1 MNSDFQTD
9 VFISR
14 FAELKKESGETNK
27 DLQDVFGLSLSA
39 LINYQTGKRI
49 PDIAFLHKLAQH
61 FGVSADYLLGLS
73 DVRSTEQDIQAACEV
88 TGLSEKAIENI
99 QNVYYHFPR
108 AAREELAPMI
118 LNMGTHSDDEK
129 EDFTKTVNQKSEW
142 NEHITAKFLESEY
155 FEKVMHCI
163 CEACASKKELDNLLN
178 HPFFLHKKAHLQLK
192 EAAQKA
198 EISSDRY
205 KVLVLDTYELIKK
218 FVETYLDSEQEVNPD
233 AQHHTT
239 EE

>member
-1 MNSDFQTD
+1 MDYMDNVSKRI
-9 VFISR
+9 VSLR
-14 FAELKKESGETNK
+14 EEKGETQQELANAVGITR
-27 DLQDVFGLSLSA
+27 QSLSR
-39 LINYQTGKRI
+39 YE
-49 PDIAFLHKLAQH
+49 IAARTVSVEVLGALAQH
-61 FGVSADYLLGLS
+61 FNVSADYLLGLS
-73 DVRSTEQDIQAACEV
+73 DVRSTEQDIQTACEV

-118 LNMGTHSDDEK
+118 LNIGTYSDDEK

-155 FEKVMHCI
+155 FERVMHCI

-178 HPFFLHKKAHLQLK
+178 HPFFPHKKANLQLK

-218 FVETYLDSEQEVNPD
+218 FVETYLDSEQEANNH
-233 AQHHTT
+233 AKMEQETT
-239 EE
+239 E